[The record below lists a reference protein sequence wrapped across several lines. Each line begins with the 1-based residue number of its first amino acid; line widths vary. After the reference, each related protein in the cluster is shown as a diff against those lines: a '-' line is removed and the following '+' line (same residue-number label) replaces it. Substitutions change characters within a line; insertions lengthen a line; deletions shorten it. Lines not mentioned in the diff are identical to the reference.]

1 MKIKANVVDNKIQYT
16 LKDQP
21 IGISDLLKNI
31 SSNYFKYKVIMFK
44 SVILGLILTAIALG
58 PDAMDEMSWT
68 SYFLSMIIVAIILLI
83 IASLATAKIKYDL
96 PEKFAYQDLIKKF
109 EELKDCSWT
118 SGFDDLSVSN
128 GVKDQ
133 INFVPNV
140 IAYNKKKENIIESLT
155 FILPD
160 CLWLNKITGNKIINR
175 HHYESVKYEDV
186 TIEYADTIS
195 VDFVGLVTRKRLNL
209 SDTVKLAD
217 TYLHTN
223 KDGTPDKR
231 RGANNP
237 PIPIFEAG
245 NIYFRFHNPFT
256 EKIDSF
262 GCHVSN
268 RSKGREFVEFA
279 ASTLQCKSEIHSRDD
294 WKSQHFMAYILIF
307 IASGA
312 DLSPNRGEKLTLIKA
327 LCEMFELSDKD
338 ANMVYDEAYKYYRDI
353 RTNIASLMGLDT
365 RNIIIREYFIL
376 LGTLKKVK
384 KETLETVYQV
394 AYDIANADNEIDDV
408 EQAFL
413 DAMKKEWDI
422 K

>member
-21 IGISDLLKNI
+21 IGISDLLKDI
-31 SSNYFKYKVIMFK
+31 SSNYFKYKVIIFK
-44 SVILGLILTAIALG
+44 LVILGLILIAI
-58 PDAMDEMSWT
+58 PFSDAMSEMSWT
-68 SYFLSMIIVAIILLI
+68 GFFVIIIIVASILAIIK
-83 IASLATAKIKYDL
+83 SLATAKIKYDL
-96 PEKFAYQDLIKKF
+96 PEKFAYQDVIKKF
-109 EELKDCSWT
+109 EELKNCSWT
-118 SGFDDLSVSN
+118 SGFDDLMVSK
-128 GVKDQ
+128 GVKEK

-140 IAYNKKKENIIESLT
+140 IAYNKKKENIIESLI
-155 FILPD
+155 FFLPD
-160 CLWLNKITGNKIINR
+160 FVCFNKISGNKFINR
-175 HHYESVKYEDV
+175 HNYDSVKYEDI

-217 TYLHTN
+217 TYLYTN
-223 KDGTPDKR
+223 KDGTPDQR

-245 NIYFRFHNPFT
+245 DIYFRFHNPLT
-256 EKIDSF
+256 EKVDSI

-294 WKSQHFMAYILIF
+294 WKGQHFMAYILIF

-312 DLSPNRGEKLTLIKA
+312 DLSPNKDEKLTLIEA
-327 LCEMFELSDKD
+327 LCEIFEISDKD
-338 ANMVYDEAYKYYRDI
+338 ANSVYDEAYKYYRSI
-353 RTNIASLMGLDT
+353 RTNTASVMGLDT
-365 RNIIIREYFIL
+365 RNIISREYFIL
-376 LGTLKKVK
+376 LGALKKGK

-413 DAMKKEWDI
+413 DAMKKEWGV
-422 K
+422 

>member
-31 SSNYFKYKVIMFK
+31 SSNYFKYKVIIFK
-44 SVILGLILTAIALG
+44 LVILGLILIAI
-58 PDAMDEMSWT
+58 PFSDAMSEMSWT
-68 SYFLSMIIVAIILLI
+68 GYFVIII
-83 IASLATAKIKYDL
+83 IAALILALIKSLATAKIKYYF

-109 EELKDCSWT
+109 EELKNCSWT
-118 SGFDDLSVSN
+118 SGFDDLLVSN
-128 GVKDQ
+128 GAKDQ

-140 IAYNKKKENIIESLT
+140 IAYNKKKENIVESLT
-155 FILPD
+155 FFLPD
-160 CLWLNKITGNKIINR
+160 CLCFNKITGNKFINR
-175 HHYESVKYEDV
+175 HHYESVKYEDI

-195 VDFVGLVTRKRLNL
+195 VDFVGLITRKRLNL

-223 KDGTPDKR
+223 KDGTPDQR

-245 NIYFRFHNPFT
+245 DIYFRFNNPFT
-256 EKIDSF
+256 EKIDSI

-294 WKSQHFMAYILIF
+294 WKGQHFMAYILIF

-312 DLSPNRGEKLTLIKA
+312 DLSPNKDEKLTLIKA
-327 LCEMFELSDKD
+327 LCKIFELSDKH
-338 ANMVYDEAYKYYRDI
+338 ANSVYDEAYKYYRSI
-353 RTNIASLMGLDT
+353 RTNTASVMGLDT
-365 RNIIIREYFIL
+365 RNIISREYFIL
-376 LGTLKKVK
+376 LGALKKGK

-413 DAMKKEWDI
+413 DAMKKEWGV
-422 K
+422 